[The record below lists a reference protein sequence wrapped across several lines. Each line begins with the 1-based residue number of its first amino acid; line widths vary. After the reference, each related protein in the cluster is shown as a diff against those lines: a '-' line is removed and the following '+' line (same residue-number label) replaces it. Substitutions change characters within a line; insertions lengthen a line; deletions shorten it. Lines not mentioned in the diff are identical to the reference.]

1 MKRKRQNVPNK
12 IEETNTYN
20 KMFPIEYCFLGRL
33 CNNRR
38 QEERRK
44 RLANVFASND
54 IILAD
59 PSVMFVEGERFFLL
73 MFHALFTVSKCTDV
87 SVFAEEENVDD
98 DTLEDLSEQCNQ
110 GELF

>member
-12 IEETNTYN
+12 IEEINTY
-20 KMFPIEYCFLGRL
+20 RHL
-33 CNNRR
+33 CNNHR

-59 PSVMFVEGERFFLL
+59 PSVMFVE
-73 MFHALFTVSKCTDV
+73 DV
-87 SVFAEEENVDD
+87 RVFAEEENIDD
-98 DTLEDLSEQCNQ
+98 DTLEDLSE
-110 GELF
+110 